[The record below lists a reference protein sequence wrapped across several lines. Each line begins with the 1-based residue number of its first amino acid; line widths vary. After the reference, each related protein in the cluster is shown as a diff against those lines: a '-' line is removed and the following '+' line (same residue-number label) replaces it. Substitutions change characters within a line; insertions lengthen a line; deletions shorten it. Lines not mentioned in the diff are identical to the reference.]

1 MEATNTRSPTLTLL
15 KAIVAPDS
23 RVSVSEPAKQEEVE
37 PPLEVPPPGK
47 PPLQLTTS
55 LLMEPPPIV
64 TVLQITVA
72 VVESV
77 QYAQVAEGLP

>member
-37 PPLEVPPPGK
+37 PPLVDPPPGRL
-47 PPLQLTTS
+47 PLQLTTS
-55 LLMEPPPIV
+55 LLMGAPRPV
-64 TVLQITVA
+64 T
-72 VVESV
+72 
-77 QYAQVAEGLP
+77 